1 MSFSNKRDMY
11 KQGDIIIVPF
21 PFSDNLKKYKYRP
34 AVIVSNQK
42 SNDLDEDVLICPVTS
57 TIRDNDFSYQLEEKD
72 TDEALPV
79 QSEVRCNKIVTIRK
93 SLIKR
98 KFNFLKQ
105 QALREIIQKV
115 KSSF

>member
-1 MSFSNKRDMY
+1 MY
-11 KQGDIIIVPF
+11 KQGDIIIVPY

-34 AVIVSNQK
+34 AVIVSNKK
-42 SNDLDEDVLICPVTS
+42 SNGLNEDVLICPITS
-57 TIRDNDFSYQLEEKD
+57 KSRENEFSYKLKEKD
-72 TDEALPV
+72 TKEALPV

-93 SLIKR
+93 SLLKR
-98 KFNFLKQ
+98 KFNYLKQ